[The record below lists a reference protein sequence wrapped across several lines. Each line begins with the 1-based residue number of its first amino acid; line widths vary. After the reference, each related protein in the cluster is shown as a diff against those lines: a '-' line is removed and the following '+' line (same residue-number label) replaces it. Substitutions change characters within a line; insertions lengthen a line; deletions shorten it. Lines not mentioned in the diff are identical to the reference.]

1 MLTSTYLVSTDK
13 RLRAYLIGG
22 LIALMVVAGSLAYEV
37 KPGDTLSGIAAKH
50 GVSLQALLESNDIA
64 NPDLILPGQK
74 INIPGSGGSGG
85 GGTDVHVVEAG
96 ETLGVIAARYK
107 ATVAAIAKANDLKNP
122 NLIRVGQKLTIPAG
136 GSGGGGGG
144 GSSSSGFH
152 IVKAGETLGTIARK
166 YGLSVSAL
174 AEANGI
180 TDPNVIY
187 VGTRLSL
194 SGKSFVP
201 DNLPGEGG
209 GGSSTTSHTVAAGET
224 LDTIARKYGTTAS
237 AIAKANSLKNP
248 NLIRVGQVLSI
259 PGAAWVCP
267 VKGGTYVNDW
277 GVGKPDGRWH
287 QGIDIFAPRGAE
299 VYAPVSG
306 KIELVTGTVGGLQF
320 FLHGDDGVTYIGTHL
335 DAFGRSGR
343 VQAGHVI
350 GYVGDTGNARG
361 GPTHLHFEIHP
372 GGGDPVN
379 PYPTLKEAGC

>member
-1 MLTSTYLVSTDK
+1 MLTSTFLVSTNK

-50 GVSLQALLESNDIA
+50 GVSVKTLLENNDIA

-74 INIPGSGGSGG
+74 IDIPGSGDGG
-85 GGTDVHVVEAG
+85 GGGGANVHVVASG
-96 ETLGVIAARYK
+96 ETLGVIANRYK
-107 ATVAAIAKANDLKNP
+107 ATVAAIAKANNLDNP
-122 NLIRVGQKLTIPAG
+122 NLIRVGQKLTIPSGG
-136 GSGGGGGG
+136 GSGG
-144 GSSSSGFH
+144 SSASGFH
-152 IVKAGETLGTIARK
+152 IVKSGETLGSIAKK

-180 TDPNVIY
+180 TNPNLIFI
-187 VGTRLSL
+187 GTRLSL

-201 DNLPGEGG
+201 GNLPGEGG
-209 GGSSTTSHTVAAGET
+209 GGSSTTSHTVASGET
-224 LDTIARKYGTTAS
+224 LDIIARKYGTTAN

-267 VKGGTYVNDW
+267 VKGGTFVNDW

-287 QGIDIFAPRGAE
+287 QGIDIFAPRGTE
-299 VYAPVSG
+299 VQAPVSG
-306 KIELVTGTVGGLQF
+306 KIELVTGTIGGLQF
-320 FLHGDDGVTYIGTHL
+320 YLYGDDGVTYIGTHL
-335 DAFGRSGR
+335 EAFGRSGR

-361 GPTHLHFEIHP
+361 GPTHLHFEMHP
-372 GGGDPVN
+372 GDGDPVN

>member
-1 MLTSTYLVSTDK
+1 MLTSTFLVSTNK

-50 GVSLQALLESNDIA
+50 GVSVKTLLENNDIA

-74 INIPGSGGSGG
+74 IDIPGSGDGG
-85 GGTDVHVVEAG
+85 GGGGANVHVVASG
-96 ETLGVIAARYK
+96 ETLGVIANRYK
-107 ATVAAIAKANDLKNP
+107 ATVAAIAKANNLDNP
-122 NLIRVGQKLTIPAG
+122 NLIRVGQKLTIPSGG
-136 GSGGGGGG
+136 GSGG
-144 GSSSSGFH
+144 SSASGFH
-152 IVKAGETLGTIARK
+152 IVKSGETLGSIAKK

-180 TDPNVIY
+180 TNPNLIFI
-187 VGTRLSL
+187 GTRLSL

-201 DNLPGEGG
+201 ENLPGEGG
-209 GGSSTTSHTVAAGET
+209 GGSSTTSHTVASGET
-224 LDTIARKYGTTAS
+224 LDIIARKYGTTAN

-267 VKGGTYVNDW
+267 VKGGTFVNDW

-287 QGIDIFAPRGAE
+287 QGIDIFAPRGTE
-299 VYAPVSG
+299 VQAPVSG
-306 KIELVTGTVGGLQF
+306 KIELVTGTIGGLQF
-320 FLHGDDGVTYIGTHL
+320 YLYGDDGVTYIGTHL
-335 DAFGRSGR
+335 EAFGRSGR

-361 GPTHLHFEIHP
+361 GPTHLHFEMHP
-372 GGGDPVN
+372 GDGDPVN

>member
-1 MLTSTYLVSTDK
+1 MLTSTYLVSTNK

-37 KPGDTLSGIAAKH
+37 RPGDTLSGIAAKH
-50 GVSLQALLESNDIA
+50 GVSLRTLLEHNDIA

-85 GGTDVHVVEAG
+85 GGADVHVVAAG
-96 ETLGVIAARYK
+96 ETLGVIANRYK
-107 ATVAAIAKANDLKNP
+107 ATVAAIAKANNLKNP
-122 NLIRVGQKLTIPAG
+122 NLIRIGQKLTIPSG
-136 GSGGGGGG
+136 GSGSG
-144 GSSSSGFH
+144 GSSTSFH
-152 IVKAGETLGTIARK
+152 IVKAGETLGSIAAK
-166 YGLSVSAL
+166 YGLSVSQL

-180 TDPNVIY
+180 TDPNLIF
-187 VGTRLSL
+187 VGSRLSL

-201 DNLPGEGG
+201 SNLPGEGG

-224 LDTIARKYGTTAS
+224 LDLIARKYGTTAS

-248 NLIRVGQVLSI
+248 NLIRIGQVLSI
-259 PGAAWVCP
+259 PGASWVCP
-267 VKGGTYVNDW
+267 VAGGTYVNDW

-287 QGIDIFAPRGAE
+287 QGIDIFAPRGTE
-299 VYAPVSG
+299 VRAPVSG
-306 KIELVTGTVGGLQF
+306 KIELVTGTIGGLQF
-320 FLHGDDGVTYIGTHL
+320 YLYGDDGVTYIGTHL
-335 DAFGRSGR
+335 EAFGRSGR

-372 GGGDPVN
+372 GDGDAVN